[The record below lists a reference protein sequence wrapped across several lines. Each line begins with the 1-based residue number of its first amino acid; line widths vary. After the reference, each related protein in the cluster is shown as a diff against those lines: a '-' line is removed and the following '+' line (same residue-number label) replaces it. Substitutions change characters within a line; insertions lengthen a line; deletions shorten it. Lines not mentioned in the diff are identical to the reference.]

1 METDE
6 AQAIYRERASSVEW
20 VLAVMRNRGLQQ
32 FRVRGLQKVKAVLLW
47 FALLHNLLRAHALRQ
62 AARAGPELSLAS
74 AG

>member
-6 AQAIYRERASSVEW
+6 AQDIYRERASSVEW

-32 FRVRGLQKVKAVLLW
+32 LRVRGIRKVKAVLLW
-47 FALLHNLLRAHALRQ
+47 FALLPNLLRGHALRL
-62 AARAGPELSLAS
+62 AARAGPDLVLAS